1 MTISTASTRAWNNM
15 LTPVNRVDHQTLLDT
30 LVMYWM
36 YQMGVDRLH
45 LVSEKYLRQGKAVME
60 IDCDRA
66 NPLADQFTVTVLD
79 DHGRTLRRERYS
91 RTEVEQSVEILSNGP
106 QVSMVLTSGPAKETA
121 THSTTRP
128 STAVPTTEEV
138 ESPQQKR
145 QRLERD
151 RRIKAVE
158 ASTQPARV
166 GKGTGSE

>member
-45 LVSEKYLRQGKAVME
+45 MVSEKYLKHGKAVME

-79 DHGRTLRRERYS
+79 DRGRTRRRERYS
-91 RTEVEQSVEILSNGP
+91 RTEVEQSVEILSNTP
-106 QVSMVLTSGPAKETA
+106 QVITVPASGPVKEAA
-121 THSTTRP
+121 TRPITRP
-128 STAVPTTEEV
+128 STAVPTTEEA
-138 ESPQQKR
+138 ESPEQKR

-151 RRIKAVE
+151 RRVKAVE

-166 GKGTGSE
+166 VTGKGSG